1 MPSEDSLIGIEER
14 FAADASR
21 YAAALIGLGIDAR
34 VGEIPGEYCPGAF
47 TVNARGATK
56 LVGAA
61 QRLVR
66 GGWLLSTVIVASGSD
81 RLREVLD
88 DVYRTLELDWDPSTV
103 GSVVD
108 EAPGVD
114 IGELEDALLRGY
126 RDRYRLIES
135 AIAEPELEAATAQ
148 LDRYRVV

>member
-1 MPSEDSLIGIEER
+1 
-14 FAADASR
+14 
-21 YAAALIGLGIDAR
+21 
-34 VGEIPGEYCPGAF
+34 VGEIAGEYCPGTF

-66 GGWLLSTVIVASGSD
+66 GGWLLSTVIVANGSD

-88 DVYRTLELDWDPSTV
+88 DVYRALELDWDPSTV
-103 GSVVD
+103 GAVAD

-135 AIAEPELEAATAQ
+135 AIAERELEAAAAQ